1 MLDWKDTLR
10 CDMTEQGP
18 LKRRGCKHRALQ
30 QASILLGCPQHSALT
45 PSYTVDNWRRE
56 QANSL
61 DSAVNLNYYKHQS
74 YCDVHLTQQ
83 KPKKAKQKTRG
94 QTQVWVYP
102 QRQSEKSEGDET
114 HLSCHQVFA
123 VRGKRQSC
131 DGFPV
136 RRTEDNI
143 TAWLV
148 QCCSASVKTVLVGD
162 SPWSVDNVVL
172 PVLFGVQ

>member
-10 CDMTEQGP
+10 CDTTEQGP

-94 QTQVWVYP
+94 QTQVWVYRRDKVRKVRVMKLTSP
-102 QRQSEKSEGDET
+102 VTKCLPSGEKDRAVMVFLWEGQR
-114 HLSCHQVFA
+114 
-123 VRGKRQSC
+123 
-131 DGFPV
+131 
-136 RRTEDNI
+136 I
-143 TAWLV
+143 TS
-148 QCCSASVKTVLVGD
+148 QHD
-162 SPWSVDNVVL
+162 
-172 PVLFGVQ
+172 